1 MSDKEDFCPSI
12 SQHCLAPAAAP
23 SQQQAGGDQTEDGGQ
38 YGGAAQPEPAR
49 EPLAVRLSP
58 HPSHQ
63 LADGGQPPHGRPAP
77 LPKPPPADWSEVR

>member
-58 HPSHQ
+58 HPSLLSSQ
-63 LADGGQPPHGRPAP
+63 TPELLATVNIGNFRT
-77 LPKPPPADWSEVR
+77 K